1 MTDQRTATSPLT
13 AVSPLSP
20 VPHEPGRTSTGPEQ
34 PRLRMRQRLSRWMA
48 PRTTQSV
55 VLEPLFNVV
64 RENHPKADLAL
75 LERAY
80 QTAERCHQGQT
91 RKSGDAYITHP
102 LAVTTILATLG
113 MTEPTLCAA
122 LLHDTVEDTPYT
134 MEELTR
140 DFGPEIAGMV
150 DGVTKLEKVVFGENT
165 QAESLRKMIIAM
177 SHDIRVLVIKLA
189 DRLHNMRTLGSLRP
203 DKQNRIAK
211 ETLEIYAPLAHRLGM
226 NTIKWELED
235 LAFSTMHPKVYDEIV
250 HLVAENQPR
259 RERYLAEIIEQVTAD
274 LAAARIPA
282 RVYGRP
288 KHYYSIYQKMVV
300 RGREFAD
307 IYDLLGLRVI
317 VADKAA
323 CYSVMGVVHL
333 RWNLV
338 PGRIKDYIALPKFNM
353 YQSLHTTVMG
363 PGGRPIEFQIRSEEM
378 HRRAEYGVAAHW
390 KYKEDPN
397 AVSGRVRSDGQDLTW
412 LHELTKW
419 QRETQ
424 DPKEFLD
431 SLTFDLRSNEVFVF
445 TPKGEIQALPEGAT
459 PVDFA
464 YAVHTEVGHRCV
476 GARVNG
482 KLVSLDTRLNQGDT
496 VDVMTSKSE
505 DAGPSRDWLAFVSS
519 PRARQKIRQY
529 FTRERREESIE
540 RGKSALAR
548 QLRRTGMP
556 MQRLLT
562 IENLIAVATEF
573 RFADVP
579 ALYAAIGESQVS
591 AQAVVDRL
599 IAFQGGEEAAAEESY
614 EDQPVYR
621 STRRPASSDLG
632 VEVQGDPSLWVKLA
646 RCCTPV
652 PGDEILGF
660 VTRGQGV
667 SVHARDCT
675 NVKSLLQS
683 PERIVPVSWSNQ
695 PGGSF
700 VVSVYLEGL
709 DRTGLLAEVSN
720 TMAEE
725 KVSMLS
731 ASMQT
736 GKDRVF
742 RGTVTFETP
751 EVSHLDHLMKR
762 LNRLPGVYEVRRV
775 RA

>member
-1 MTDQRTATSPLT
+1 
-13 AVSPLSP
+13 
-20 VPHEPGRTSTGPEQ
+20 
-34 PRLRMRQRLSRWMA
+34 MA

-75 LERAY
+75 LELAY

>member
-1 MTDQRTATSPLT
+1 
-13 AVSPLSP
+13 
-20 VPHEPGRTSTGPEQ
+20 
-34 PRLRMRQRLSRWMA
+34 MA

-614 EDQPVYR
+614 DDQPVYR

>member
-1 MTDQRTATSPLT
+1 
-13 AVSPLSP
+13 
-20 VPHEPGRTSTGPEQ
+20 
-34 PRLRMRQRLSRWMA
+34 MRQRLSRWMA

-259 RERYLAEIIEQVTAD
+259 RERYLAEIIEQGTAD

-288 KHYYSIYQKMVV
+288 KHYYSIYQKMMV
-300 RGREFAD
+300 RGRDFAD

-548 QLRRTGMP
+548 QLRRTGVP
-556 MQRLLT
+556 LQRLVT
-562 IENLIAVATEF
+562 IEDLVAVATEF

>member
-1 MTDQRTATSPLT
+1 
-13 AVSPLSP
+13 
-20 VPHEPGRTSTGPEQ
+20 
-34 PRLRMRQRLSRWMA
+34 MA

-632 VEVQGDPSLWVKLA
+632 VGVQGDPSLWVKLA

>member
-1 MTDQRTATSPLT
+1 
-13 AVSPLSP
+13 
-20 VPHEPGRTSTGPEQ
+20 
-34 PRLRMRQRLSRWMA
+34 MA

-91 RKSGDAYITHP
+91 RKSGDAFITRP

>member
-1 MTDQRTATSPLT
+1 
-13 AVSPLSP
+13 
-20 VPHEPGRTSTGPEQ
+20 
-34 PRLRMRQRLSRWMA
+34 MA

-573 RFADVP
+573 RFADMP

>member
-1 MTDQRTATSPLT
+1 
-13 AVSPLSP
+13 
-20 VPHEPGRTSTGPEQ
+20 
-34 PRLRMRQRLSRWMA
+34 MA

-307 IYDLLGLRVI
+307 IYDLLELRVI

>member
-1 MTDQRTATSPLT
+1 
-13 AVSPLSP
+13 
-20 VPHEPGRTSTGPEQ
+20 
-34 PRLRMRQRLSRWMA
+34 MA

>member
-1 MTDQRTATSPLT
+1 
-13 AVSPLSP
+13 
-20 VPHEPGRTSTGPEQ
+20 
-34 PRLRMRQRLSRWMA
+34 MA

-282 RVYGRP
+282 RVCGRP

>member
-1 MTDQRTATSPLT
+1 
-13 AVSPLSP
+13 
-20 VPHEPGRTSTGPEQ
+20 
-34 PRLRMRQRLSRWMA
+34 MRQRLSRWMA

-683 PERIVPVSWSNQ
+683 PERIVSVSWSNQ